1 MKVIELLEGV
11 DVATTEAPEEILV
24 FADGCLVGQATAAYP
39 GPWGWVRGRKAGANN
54 AVVVAVAADVRISRV
69 PAGSAYNRS
78 GLALDECDALARGL
92 LPKGWVELTLP
103 DAPQENATTAKA
115 SEEWKRRN
123 REYANAGPEARK
135 EQLVALIEAG
145 IVCTLCLRSLGSAGP
160 ARRNG
165 RRERHCARC
174 RSIVHARHR
183 PDAPEARDELRRD
196 AALRSVFGEE
206 VPPKTRTEPDIFPA
220 PTPHH
225 HTAADVRIT
234 AQMSPL
240 AQHLFVLLNS
250 SMLVGAQ
257 DVPAGPRTLLC
268 ASPPYPRPGTYGD
281 KS

>member
-69 PAGSAYNRS
+69 PAG
-78 GLALDECDALARGL
+78 
-92 LPKGWVELTLP
+92 
-103 DAPQENATTAKA
+103 
-115 SEEWKRRN
+115 
-123 REYANAGPEARK
+123 
-135 EQLVALIEAG
+135 
-145 IVCTLCLRSLGSAGP
+145 P

-196 AALRSVFGEE
+196 AALRSVFVEE

-225 HTAADVRIT
+225 LTAADVRIT

-240 AQHLFVLLNS
+240 AQHLFDRTSQVLREQLNG
-250 SMLVGAQ
+250 MTYGAPN
-257 DVPAGPRTLLC
+257 VPAGPLMLVRLST
-268 ASPPYPRPGTYGD
+268 PYPRPGTYGD